1 MSLKKLMILSKRLVI
16 PGMMLVLVVAACNK
30 KPEQIGANLQPDQD
44 RIQVLHTDTIAIN
57 AYSVLEDSI
66 RTDEPAQ
73 ILLGSMF
80 DPAFGKTVASFY
92 TQLRLSSNAPDFG
105 TNPVLDSL
113 VLQLAYSGYYG
124 DTTTLQ
130 TIRVQEL
137 VHDIYLDSNYF
148 SNQHIVRDPFDY
160 ANKQFYPR
168 PTAPFPLEG
177 DTLQAMIRVRL
188 SDQSPDLG
196 NKILNAP
203 AEFLVSSDMF
213 AEYMKGIYVTVD
225 PVGNDGAISYFD
237 LPSNLSRAT
246 LYYHN
251 DSQDSLRY
259 ELMISA
265 NTARFNHFEH
275 FNYADASPEFK
286 AQLLQGDT
294 SLGQEKLYLQA
305 MGGLRTY
312 VGFPNLKRLVQITG
326 KKMIINEA
334 RLIFS
339 GYEDEPEFTPPGKLA
354 LVKRIGDDQKYVIME
369 DQLDGETYFDGNYK
383 ASVNEYHF
391 RITRYVQNLIDLDAD
406 EEDYG
411 LYALIIGASSK
422 ADRWVFNGTNP
433 QQQED
438 QKPFRLQIIYS
449 TIE

>member
-1 MSLKKLMILSKRLVI
+1 MI
-16 PGMMLVLVVAACNK
+16 PGMILVMIVAACNK

-124 DTTTLQ
+124 DTTAMQ

-168 PTAPFPLEG
+168 PKSPFPLNG

-213 AEYMKGIYVTVD
+213 AEYMKGIFVTVD
-225 PVGNDGAISYFD
+225 PVVSDGAISYFD

-251 DSQDSLRY
+251 DSEDSLRY

-265 NTARFNHFEH
+265 NTVRFNHFEH

-305 MGGLRTY
+305 MGGLRVY
-312 VGFPNLKRLVQITG
+312 IGFPNLKRLVQTTG

-334 RLIFS
+334 RLIFP
-339 GYEDEPEFTPPGKLA
+339 GYEDEPDFTPPGKLA

-369 DQLDGETYFDGNYK
+369 DQLDGENYFDGNYK

-422 ADRWVFNGTNP
+422 ADRWIFNGTNP

-449 TIE
+449 TID

>member
-1 MSLKKLMILSKRLVI
+1 MLILSKRLVI
-16 PGMMLVLVVAACNK
+16 PGMLLVMIVAACNK

-44 RIQVLHTDTIAIN
+44 RIQVLQTDTIAIN

-66 RTDEPAQ
+66 RTDEPSQ

-80 DPAFGKTVASFY
+80 DPTFGKTVASFY

-113 VLQLAYSGYYG
+113 VLQLAYSGHYG
-124 DTTTLQ
+124 DTTTMQ

-168 PTAPFPLEG
+168 PTAPFPFDG

-225 PVGNDGAISYFD
+225 PVGSDGAISYFD

-246 LYYHN
+246 IYYHN
-251 DSQDSLRY
+251 DSEDSLRY

-265 NTARFNHFEH
+265 NTVRFNHFEH

-305 MGGLRTY
+305 MGGLRVY
-312 VGFPNLKRLVQITG
+312 IGFPNLQRLVQTTG

-339 GYEDEPEFTPPGKLA
+339 GYEDEPEFTPPSKLA
-354 LVKRIGDDQKYVIME
+354 LVKRTGDDQNYMIME
-369 DQLDGETYFDGNYK
+369 DQLDGEAYFDGNYK

-433 QQQED
+433 QQEVD
-438 QKPFRLQIIYS
+438 QKSFRLQIIYS
-449 TIE
+449 IID

>member
-1 MSLKKLMILSKRLVI
+1 MLILSKKLVI
-16 PGMMLVLVVAACNK
+16 QGVILVLIVAACNK
-30 KPEQIGANLQPDQD
+30 KPEQIGAGLQPDQD
-44 RIQVLHTDTIAIN
+44 RIQVLHADTIAIN

-66 RTDEPAQ
+66 RTDEPSQ

-80 DPAFGKTVASFY
+80 DPDLGKTVASFY
-92 TQLRLSSNAPDFG
+92 TQLRLSSNSPDFG

-124 DTTTLQ
+124 DTSTRQ

-168 PTAPFPLEG
+168 PTAPFPSNG

-225 PVGNDGAISYFD
+225 PVNDGGAISYFD

-246 LYYHN
+246 VYYQN
-251 DSQDSLRY
+251 DSEDSLRY

-265 NTARFNHFEH
+265 NTPRFNHFEH
-275 FNYADASPEFK
+275 FNYADASSEFK
-286 AQLLQGDT
+286 AQLLEGDT

-305 MGGLRTY
+305 MGGLRVY
-312 VGFPNLKRLVQITG
+312 IGFPNLKRLVQTTG

-339 GYEDEPEFTPPGKLA
+339 GYDDEPEFSPPAKLA
-354 LVKRIGDDQKYVIME
+354 LVKSTGEDQNYVVLQ
-369 DQLDGETYFDGNYK
+369 DQLDGESYFDGNYK

-391 RITRYVQNLIDLDAD
+391 RITRYVQNLIDLDAE
-406 EEDYG
+406 EEDFG

-422 ADRWVFNGTNP
+422 ADRWISNGTNP
-433 QQQED
+433 MQQTD

-449 TIE
+449 VLD